1 MDNSVLCFD
10 FQGNDGLDVAGR
22 AEALPSKAGFSSGA
36 MSFLKPTYSVRKKD
50 KENTRK
56 GL

>member
-1 MDNSVLCFD
+1 MCYD
-10 FQGNDGLDVAGR
+10 FQNNDGLDVAGR

-56 GL
+56 DL